1 MSLISSV
8 KAFKYIN
15 SRAKWTIAVRVEL
28 DDGIEVIQTVP
39 DGASKG
45 AKEAISLPV
54 EQAIQNVDIVIAP
67 ALLGLSPFDQK
78 AIDDLLIK
86 LAVSE
91 NKSGMGANAVIGVS
105 LAVARAASRAKHV
118 SLYAYLRELY
128 SKSGPI
134 TFPTPV
140 FNILNGGLHAQN
152 GLSFQEFMLIP
163 GMNFS
168 YEHKVEIGV
177 DVYNALKENLQK
189 EGYSVGLGDEG
200 GFAPEGFTTQKALDF
215 IMMAIKDAGYL
226 PGKDAFLGMDV
237 AAGSFYNS
245 TTGKYDIP
253 EESLSLSSEELLAYY
268 ENLLKN
274 YPIIY
279 LEDPLFED
287 SFDDWVTLYKKLSK
301 RTMVVGDDLVVT
313 NTSILKTALDP
324 KCINAVIVKPNQI
337 GTLSETL
344 EFVKLAQNNDL
355 VSVISHRSG
364 DTPEDTFIS
373 DLALGVGAE
382 FVKFGSP
389 ARGERV
395 VKYNRLLDLYHRI

>member
-245 TTGKYDIP
+245 TTGKYDIL
-253 EESLSLSSEELLAYY
+253 EES
-268 ENLLKN
+268 
-274 YPIIY
+274 
-279 LEDPLFED
+279 
-287 SFDDWVTLYKKLSK
+287 
-301 RTMVVGDDLVVT
+301 
-313 NTSILKTALDP
+313 
-324 KCINAVIVKPNQI
+324 
-337 GTLSETL
+337 
-344 EFVKLAQNNDL
+344 
-355 VSVISHRSG
+355 
-364 DTPEDTFIS
+364 
-373 DLALGVGAE
+373 
-382 FVKFGSP
+382 
-389 ARGERV
+389 
-395 VKYNRLLDLYHRI
+395 